1 MPSIRERFSKAFS
14 AIVGR
19 EQRATPLPMEGM
31 YQFQGMGPQFK
42 PAESLSAYGDNVWL
56 YGAVNKIAQEIARTQ
71 FRLQTQNSEGEIE
84 FIQKHQ
90 ALETLARPQPT
101 KAGKSMLTSMDL
113 KYVSAM
119 HMLLNGEAFWLLDKR
134 LRTGGAPT
142 FIDILLPQ
150 YVYEKITNGEI
161 TEYVYRLPE
170 REVHLDP
177 MDVVHF
183 KLPDPSKPQRGHSPV
198 QSIRYA
204 LDTYKESDVLATKR
218 LEHNAVPAGVLET
231 DQNPSEDA
239 RKRLQAQWQQQYGG
253 PANSGK
259 VALLPNGFKFSKVQ
273 DTNADMQLV
282 ESKNLIRDEIL
293 ANYGVSLEMLGHNEN
308 QTRANAEA
316 AIFIFKQ
323 FGALFFI
330 EKFADTLNND
340 YLIAFPGR
348 EDLSFSF
355 PDPVPENMEEKRA
368 NAETLFSIG
377 AMTPNEARKQFG
389 LEALDQEGMDTPY
402 MDFGKMPIDAEPPD
416 LSLAA

>member
-71 FRLQTQNSEGEIE
+71 FRLQTTNRKGEIE
-84 FIQKHQ
+84 LIQKHQ
-90 ALETLARPQPT
+90 ALETLLKPQPT
-101 KAGKSMLTSMDL
+101 KSGKSMLTSMDL
-113 KYVSAM
+113 KFVTGM

-150 YVYEKITNGEI
+150 YMYEKITNGEV

-170 REVHLDP
+170 REIHLDP

-183 KLPDPSKPQRGHSPV
+183 KLPDPNHWQRGHAPT
-198 QSIRYA
+198 QSVRYA

-218 LEHNAVPAGVLET
+218 LQNNAVPAGTLET
-231 DQNPSEDA
+231 DQNPSDPQ
-239 RKRLQAQWQQQYGG
+239 RQKLQEQWRQQYGG
-253 PANSGK
+253 PGNSGK
-259 VALLPNGFKFSKVQ
+259 VALLPNGFKFNKVQ
-273 DTNADMQLV
+273 DSNADMQLV

-293 ANYGVSLEMLGHNEN
+293 ANYGVGLEMLGRTES

-316 AIFIFKQ
+316 AIFVFMK
-323 FGALFFI
+323 FGASFYI

-340 YLIAFPGR
+340 YLPAFPGT
-348 EDLSFSF
+348 EDLQFTF

-368 NAETLFSIG
+368 NATALFAIG
-377 AMTPNEARKQFG
+377 AVTPNEARKQFG
-389 LEALDQEGMDTPY
+389 LEPLDQEGMDSPY
-402 MDFGKMPIDAEPPD
+402 IDMGKVPVGPPPD